1 MTVARVHG
9 GKDGS
14 TRVYISDSPSL
25 VRNSS
30 IVQTECRRFVRRDT
44 ESFRLEKGALFLSL
58 PRAKGR
64 HAFIART
71 RRGVTPADAGGDRD
85 RGWFSEL
92 DDRRQEATS
101 SSSGRAFEPRPA
113 TFEAR
118 RIRRRVRHGTV
129 RSLAARVTR
138 EDVGHLERLGGRFR
152 LPENRA
158 GPPGDRVHLT
168 DVRLLFE
175 LRSGDV
181 SRRREARGVLVFAAA
196 RDSRR
201 PIRERERARGVA
213 GPVAPSRR
221 RARDARRVRR

>member
-1 MTVARVHG
+1 MHG

-14 TRVYISDSPSL
+14 TRVYISDSSSS

-30 IVQTECRRFVRRDT
+30 IVQTHLSTVRATRQNQI
-44 ESFRLEKGALFLSL
+44 RQKGALFLYRFRVRRDATPSSL
-58 PRAKGR
+58 GRAEAS
-64 HAFIART
+64 HPRT
-71 RRGVTPADAGGDRD
+71 RAETETEGG
-85 RGWFSEL
+85 FSEL
-92 DDRRQEATS
+92 DDRRQEAIS

-129 RSLAARVTR
+129 RFLAARVTR

-168 DVRLLFE
+168 GVRLLFE

-181 SRRREARGVLVFAAA
+181 SRRREARGVVVFAAA

-201 PIRERERARGVA
+201 PTRERERARGVA